1 MKVDGGCLCGQV
13 TYEAEIDP
21 ERVAICHCT
30 QCQTHS
36 ATAFGVVAPI
46 VEGKFTLLTGTLK
59 TYVKTAD
66 SGARRE
72 QAFCPECGTRI
83 HTRTVGGGP
92 GLFGLRVG
100 TINQRAELTPKVQ
113 IWHRSALPWLG
124 ELRDIPTVPTQPNL
138 SK

>member
-46 VEGKFTLLTGTLK
+46 VDGKFTLLTGTLK

-66 SGARRE
+66 SGNRRE
-72 QAFCPECGTRI
+72 QGFCPECGTRI
-83 HTRTVGGGP
+83 YARSADGGP

-100 TINQRAELTPKVQ
+100 TINQRADLTPKVQ
-113 IWHRSALPWLG
+113 IWHRSALPWVGDLG
-124 ELRDIPTVPTQPNL
+124 DIPTLETQPNF